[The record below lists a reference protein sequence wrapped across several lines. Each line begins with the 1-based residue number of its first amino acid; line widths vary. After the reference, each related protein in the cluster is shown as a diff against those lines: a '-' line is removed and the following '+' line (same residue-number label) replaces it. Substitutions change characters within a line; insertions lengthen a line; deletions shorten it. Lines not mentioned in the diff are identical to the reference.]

1 MMRALLVV
9 LAVVLTASASASA
22 ATPLPVGKS
31 DGVRVDRRHGAIRV
45 TFDKKLHRRLAGK
58 RVEIWCRELADPDAI
73 GLVETSSGGST
84 YRVPRKRRWIGTGDA
99 TRGIDYCRVWRSAHR
114 VKRRRVGRNLIASVP
129 LTQRGAVHLDEELKT
144 AGLFG
149 LLILAGELGHRNEY
163 PTPAELLAGIRK
175 ETGETPEALVAMSL
189 PADTPAAGLFGYYSD
204 GVKHV
209 AVVTLS
215 AAGRR
220 LFIEVSADRTLST
233 NVSEYI
239 YSYGEFD

>member
-1 MMRALLVV
+1 MKRVLLVGLAIV
-9 LAVVLTASASASA
+9 LMAPAVASA

-31 DGVRVDRRHGAIRV
+31 DGVKVDRRHGAIRV
-45 TFDKKLHRRLAGK
+45 TFDRKLHRRLAGK

-73 GLVETSSGGST
+73 GLVVTSSGGST
-84 YRVPRKRRWIGTGDA
+84 YRVPKKRRSIGTGDA
-99 TRGIDYCRVWRSAHR
+99 TRGIDYCRVWRPAHR
-114 VKRRRVGRNLIASVP
+114 VKRRRVGRTLIASIP

-149 LLILAGELGHRNEY
+149 LLILAGELGEKNEY
-163 PTPAELLAGIRK
+163 PTPSELFARIKK
-175 ETGETPEALVAMSL
+175 ETGEIPEALVAL
-189 PADTPAAGLFGYYSD
+189 PLPTDTPAPGSYGYFSD

-209 AVVTLS
+209 ALVTVS

-220 LFIEVSADRTLST
+220 LFIAVSADHTLST

>member
-1 MMRALLVV
+1 MKRAVVIAVATCLVV
-9 LAVVLTASASASA
+9 PASSGA

-31 DGVRVDRRHGAIRV
+31 DGVKVDRRHGAIRV

-58 RVEIWCRELADPDAI
+58 RVAIWCRELADPDAI

-84 YRVPRKRRWIGTGDA
+84 YRVPKKRRSIGTGDA
-99 TRGIDYCRVWRSAHR
+99 TRGIDYCRVWRPAHR
-114 VKRRRVGRNLIASVP
+114 VKRRRVGRTLIASVP

-149 LLILAGELGHRNEY
+149 LLVLAGELGEKNEY
-163 PTPAELLAGIRK
+163 PTSSELFARIEK
-175 ETGETPEALVAMSL
+175 ETGEIPEALVALSL
-189 PADTPAAGLFGYYSD
+189 PTDTPAPGAYGYFSD

-209 AVVTLS
+209 ALVTVS